1 MTNNQ
6 KIMLYVGI
14 AVVTS
19 VAVFF
24 VYKAKKNRTPSQDD
38 RARRPDGTLVPIIPD
53 WVIDEGI
60 AKQDARLAA
69 KKALFEAQ
77 WKKSG
82 SKMSFKDWYIE
93 NAT

>member
-14 AVVTS
+14 AAVTS
-19 VAVFF
+19 AVVFF
-24 VYKAKKNRTPSQDD
+24 VYKASKNRMSSEDNM
-38 RARRPDGTLVPIIPD
+38 ARRPDGTLVPVIPQ

-69 KKALFEAQ
+69 KRALFEEQ

-82 SKMSFKDWYIE
+82 SKLSFKDWYIE